1 MLRPHRIVSAMLV
14 TLAAGAA
21 TIFAES
27 TPEAI
32 EWIDRL
38 AAVYERAPFKFR
50 YDADLTMS
58 QMGQMMNVKVFGRST
73 QGGNGRARIETTM
86 KMPGPGSD
94 PDSAAS
100 VEMLGVSDGTV
111 FWVEAPNP
119 MSGSV
124 QVLKVSLA
132 KMADLADENPLA
144 RNLSRMDPLKQ
155 IQELT
160 TLFDFKVAG
169 RDHQTVTLR
178 ANLTGD
184 ALEVAKEVFEGTDTS
199 RLKQLELVL
208 RIETGF
214 PDQIRI
220 GEPTDSVMS
229 VRFFDLEF
237 LESLD
242 EDVFAY
248 APPEGAAV
256 MDLGALMDAGVLNQP

>member
-1 MLRPHRIVSAMLV
+1 MLTSQRIVSAILV
-14 TLAAGAA
+14 TLAAGGA
-21 TIFAES
+21 TVFAES

-32 EWIDRL
+32 EWIDKL

-58 QMGQMMNVKVFGRST
+58 QMGQMMDVKVFGLST

-86 KMPGPGSD
+86 TMPGPGSD
-94 PDSAAS
+94 PDSTAS
-100 VEMLGVSDGTV
+100 VEVLGVSDGAV
-111 FWVEAPNP
+111 FWVETPNP
-119 MSGSV
+119 ISGNV
-124 QVLKVSLA
+124 QVIKISLA
-132 KMADLADENPLA
+132 KMADLADQSALA

-155 IQELT
+155 IHELT
-160 TLFDFKVAG
+160 TIFDFKVVG

-184 ALEVAKEVFEGTDTS
+184 ALEVAKDVFEGTDTS
-199 RLKQLELVL
+199 RLKQLDLVL
-208 RIETGF
+208 RTDNGF

-237 LESLD
+237 LDSLN
-242 EDVFAY
+242 EDVFIY
-248 APPEGAAV
+248 APPEGATV
-256 MDLGALMDAGVLNQP
+256 MDLGALMDAGLLDQP